1 MYYTDIF
8 IKTRWEVQAGK
19 DVCLFAR
26 LRCRVSSVVLMEE
39 NNTDESWYCDA
50 GPMSI
55 PLYHGREARI
65 RLELRRREQPD
76 QELRPD
82 EVKMWDDQQDREVR
96 RWLGPPKF
104 RNEEE

>member
-1 MYYTDIF
+1 
-8 IKTRWEVQAGK
+8 
-19 DVCLFAR
+19 
-26 LRCRVSSVVLMEE
+26 MEE

-65 RLELRRREQPD
+65 RLELLGKQQPD
-76 QELRPD
+76 QELRPE
-82 EVKMWDDQQDREVR
+82 EVQMWDDQQDREVR

-104 RNEEE
+104 RNEQE